1 MKALLER
8 DEEDEARLEKGEE
21 EEEEEERLGGAAV
34 AAAGRISVGKGGSVA
49 PAPKDLAISSRLFL
63 NSSSLKEERSATLP
77 KWLKSIMCFCKV
89 VSLLNPSSQVGH
101 LKLE

>member
-8 DEEDEARLEKGEE
+8 DEEDEARLEKGE